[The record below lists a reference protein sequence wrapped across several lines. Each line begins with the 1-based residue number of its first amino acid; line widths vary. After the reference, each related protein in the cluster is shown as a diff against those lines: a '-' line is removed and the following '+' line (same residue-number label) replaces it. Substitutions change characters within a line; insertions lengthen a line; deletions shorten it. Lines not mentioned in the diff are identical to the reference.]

1 MNRDAFHS
9 NRKPDLR
16 PYVVHFTIVNA
27 FFWVIRLKNWWHFF
41 GVTAMKPEFA
51 DLRAYT
57 APVSC
62 AQNGVNFI
70 EENCDPWDRN
80 IGGLR
85 TWVPIFRFF
94 NLNESRTFAM
104 GLAMQILLLASIY
117 CITYL
122 FRINLSAQRN
132 FSLMLLLLLSPPLAL
147 VIERGQTESL
157 FFVSIAFVG
166 FLLNRNQKYFAF
178 LILGALAIL
187 KYYPILILILSVI
200 NQEAKNSKKQVIFGC
215 FFLTLSATY
224 ISYMLDSGELLA
236 IKNST
241 INAGFSHIFGITAT
255 VNFVTMVINKI
266 RVFPVLMSL
275 TGTETQLIGLVA
287 FCSITLIFMLLQS
300 RGVIRKMNLSFL
312 DTGGHDQSEILTVSF
327 FMVYISYFI
336 VTSYDYR
343 MIYLI
348 PFFILGLERSGKKSE
363 DHTQLDFSYGILLL
377 MWAQINLTTSIIGQ
391 FIFLF
396 LFAFILASSW
406 EMISRRYLG
415 IRKF

>member
-9 NRKPDLR
+9 NRKPDLK
-16 PYVVHFTIVNA
+16 PYLVHFTIVNA
-27 FFWVIRLKNWWHFF
+27 IFWVIRLKNWWHFF
-41 GVTAMKPEFA
+41 GVTTMKPEFA

-57 APVSC
+57 AQVSC
-62 AQNGVNFI
+62 AQNGVSFI

-85 TWVPIFRFF
+85 IWVPIFRFF

-104 GLAMQILLLASIY
+104 GLAMQILLIASIY

-132 FSLMLLLLLSPPLAL
+132 FSLMLLLLLSPPLVL

-166 FLLNRNQKYFAF
+166 FLLNRNQKHFAF

-187 KYYPILILILSVI
+187 KYYPLLILILSVI
-200 NQEAKNSKKQVIFGC
+200 NREAKNSKRQVIFG
-215 FFLTLSATY
+215 FFILTLSATF
-224 ISYMLDSGELLA
+224 ISYMLNSGELLA
-236 IKNST
+236 LKNST
-241 INAGFSHIFGITAT
+241 HNAGFSHIFGITAT
-255 VNFVTMVINKI
+255 VNFVTMVINEI
-266 RVFPVLMSL
+266 RVFPMLMSL

-300 RGVIRKMNLSFL
+300 RGVIRKLNLSFL
-312 DTGGHDQSEILTVSF
+312 DEGGHDQSEMLAVNY

-348 PFFILGLERSGKKSE
+348 PFFILGLEMSGKESQN
-363 DHTQLDFSYGILLL
+363 HTPLYFSYGILLL
-377 MWAQINLTTSIIGQ
+377 MWAQINLATSVIGQ

-415 IRKF
+415 IKKF